1 MGKKAVIAGGTGFIG
16 SYLTEKYKRLGY
28 RVYIISRQHGDIQWN
43 DESGIRRAL
52 DGAKLLINLAGKS
65 VNCRYNEANKREIFN
80 SRTETTE
87 ILGHAIEH
95 CKQPPELWI
104 NASTA
109 TIYRHAEDR
118 PMTEAGGE
126 IGSGFSVEVAKA
138 WEQSFFSFH
147 LPNTRQVAL
156 RIAIVLGNGGV
167 MEPYRNLVKYR
178 LSGKQGNGRQMFSW
192 IHIEDLYRTMRFMQH
207 RDELEGVFNASS
219 PAPVTN
225 KVWMKTLRQSL
236 NRRAGL
242 PAAKWMLKTGAIL
255 LRTEPELILKSR
267 WVLPERLE
275 QEGFRFRYPTVG
287 HALSELNS

>member
-16 SYLTEKYKRLGY
+16 SYLKEKYERLGY
-28 RVYIISRQHGDIQWN
+28 RVYIISRQHGDIQWS
-43 DESGIRRAL
+43 DEQGIRRVL

-65 VNCRYNEANKREIFN
+65 VNCRYTEANKREIFN
-80 SRTETTE
+80 SRTVTTE
-87 ILGHAIEH
+87 TLGRAIEH
-95 CKQPPELWI
+95 CSQPPELWI

-118 PMTEAGGE
+118 PMTETGGE

-138 WEQSFFSFH
+138 WERSLFSFD

-156 RIAIVLGNGGV
+156 RIAIVLGDGGV

-192 IHIEDLYRTMRFMQH
+192 IHIEDLYRVMRFMQH
-207 RDELEGVFNASS
+207 RDELEGVFNASA

-225 KVWMKTLRQSL
+225 KEWMKALRSSM

-242 PAAKWMLKTGAIL
+242 PAAKWMLQTGALL

-275 QEGFRFRYPTVG
+275 REGFQFRYPLLG
-287 HALSELNS
+287 SALADLNS

>member
-95 CKQPPELWI
+95 CKKPPELWI